1 MDEVT
6 TILTELAIARVTLR
20 AGLPGQS
27 ITIGQAQDLIDK
39 SHEHVVT
46 AIALLRSDKPV
57 ANDLE
62 AGNLSSRSR
71 EEEKRNASTMKR
83 KRAPRGG
90 PRAIRR
96 STWA

>member
-27 ITIGQAQDLIDK
+27 ISIEEAQHLIDK

-46 AIALLRSDKPV
+46 AIALLRGDKARV
-57 ANDLE
+57 T
-62 AGNLSSRSR
+62 
-71 EEEKRNASTMKR
+71 ASH
-83 KRAPRGG
+83 
-90 PRAIRR
+90 
-96 STWA
+96 